1 MMNYLNKVIGGR
13 YEINEIIG
21 VGGMA
26 IVYKAFDRTENR
38 YVAVKI
44 LQDQY
49 LEDEELRQRFK
60 NESKAIAVM
69 SHPNIVKVFDVNF
82 GEDLLYIIMEHIEG
96 INLKEYIHHK
106 NGLDTKETLHI
117 VMQILRALQHAH
129 DKGIIHRDI
138 KPQNILLLPNGSI
151 KVTDFGIA
159 RFNRGDV
166 KTQEETS
173 AIGSVHYVSPEQVR
187 GEFTDARSDVYSM
200 GIVLYEM
207 LTGQV
212 PFDAKEPN
220 DIAVM
225 HLQKEAIRPS
235 VFNENTPI
243 GLEQITMRAMQKNPN
258 DRYQSAAEMLMDLDA
273 FKKNPLIKFD
283 YSYFVDKEPT
293 KYLHVT
299 AQPLPVAAVEE
310 MHNPKTAIK
319 AGGKMA
325 QKAEADDVQAEKN
338 MKLDDYDDYEFRGR
352 NLTVPVLATLSIALV
367 AVVGFVML
375 MIFYDPLTG
384 YFTDNEDSKLG
395 KVFSY
400 LSEIMGDDEMEVPY
414 FINMTFD
421 EVKAKYP
428 NIKFEDPVYVL
439 NSEFEAGRVCAQS
452 PEASTV
458 MTKDTVVKL
467 TIARSATSQIAVPD
481 VVGKNYMTAKSELS
495 AYGFTVV
502 LMPVFAENET
512 IGNVIRTDPVAG
524 TMLETLKKVT
534 VYYASSIN
542 TEVVE
547 VPDVVGMLQSLAE
560 DKIRA
565 AGLVVGGI
573 SLEPSSPS
581 LKGYVISQSPVSDSE
596 YQVAAGSAV
605 YLVVGTGE
613 ASSSSVSF
621 SVTLPN
627 TGKEGTLYVYLND
640 TFYDST
646 TVKFDGSKK
655 GLNIV
660 GSGKENTFEIYANEE
675 LIYSGTIDFTTDP
688 ATVNVT
694 FRAETPDEKV
704 LIPNVIGKTKAAA
717 ESALKDA
724 GFANVT
730 FKEIDSTEAAGI
742 VVSQNPVAS
751 SSTKYAKDTAITVYV
766 SKGSNEA
773 PSVQQ
778 GVPSTQPRPTEPPV
792 TQPPATEPPTEQP
805 ATPPAFDPEEPTGG
819 GDITIF

>member
-44 LQDQY
+44 LQEQY

-82 GEDLLYIIMEHIEG
+82 GEDLLYIVMEHIEG

-106 NGLDTKETLHI
+106 NGLDIKETLHI

-138 KPQNILLLPNGSI
+138 KPQNILLLPNGTI

-166 KTQEETS
+166 KTQEDTS

-200 GIVLYEM
+200 GIVLYGM

-225 HLQKEAIRPS
+225 HLQKEPIRPS
-235 VFNENTPI
+235 VFNENTPV
-243 GLEQITMRAMQKNPN
+243 GLEQITMRAMQKNPK
-258 DRYQSAAEMLMDLDA
+258 DRYQSAAEMLMDLDS

-293 KYLHVT
+293 KYLHVA
-299 AQPLPVAAVEE
+299 AQPLPVSSADE
-310 MHNPKTAIK
+310 MRKPEKIA
-319 AGGKMA
+319 
-325 QKAEADDVQAEKN
+325 KAEKTRPQKTVNVDVQAEN
-338 MKLDDYDDYEFRGR
+338 DMKLDYYDDYEFRGR
-352 NLTVPVLATLSIALV
+352 NLTVPVLSALSIILV

-375 MIFYDPLTG
+375 MIFYDPLSG

-400 LSEIMGDDEMEVPY
+400 LSEIMGDEEMEVPN

-452 PEASTV
+452 PEASTA

-481 VVGKNYMTAKSELS
+481 VIGKNYMTAKSELS

-512 IGNVIRTDPVAG
+512 IGNVIRTDPVPG
-524 TMLETLKKVT
+524 TMLETLKKIT

-560 DKIRA
+560 EKIRA

-581 LKGYVISQSPVSDSE
+581 LKGYVISQSPVADSE

-621 SVTLPN
+621 SITLPD
-627 TGKEGTLYVYLND
+627 TGEDGELYIYLND

-646 TVKFDGSKK
+646 TESFDGSKMA
-655 GLNIV
+655 LSIA
-660 GSGKENTFEIYANEE
+660 GSGKDNTFEIYADEE

-694 FRAETPDEKV
+694 FRAETPSEKV

-717 ESALKDA
+717 ESALKSA
-724 GFANVT
+724 GFTNVT
-730 FKEIDSTEAAGI
+730 FKEIDSTEAAGV

-751 SSTKYAKDTAITVYV
+751 SSTKYDKDTVITVYV
-766 SKGSNEA
+766 SKGSNIDI
-773 PSVQQ
+773 PSEQP
-778 GVPSTQPRPTEPPV
+778 GEPSTQQRPPE
-792 TQPPATEPPTEQP
+792 PPATEPPTERP
-805 ATPPAFDPEEPTGG
+805 STPPAFEPEEPSD